1 MEHGFH
7 PLTRGSPADLY
18 LDPGDVTNSRYDR
31 GPAYYV
37 DNPRD
42 YRYCTVLCCTVLYCT
57 VLYRAR
63 TPPPAYRVPI
73 RPIPLQRPSFSSRPI
88 QGSYPYPQ
96 HSYR

>member
-1 MEHGFH
+1 M
-7 PLTRGSPADLY
+7 
-18 LDPGDVTNSRYDR
+18 TNSRYDR

-42 YRYCTVLCCTVLYCT
+42 
-57 VLYRAR
+57 YRAR

-88 QGSYPYPQ
+88 QGYPYPQ
-96 HSYR
+96 HSPGPGLSYR

>member
-42 YRYCTVLCCTVLYCT
+42 YR
-57 VLYRAR
+57 AR

>member
-42 YRYCTVLCCTVLYCT
+42 YR
-57 VLYRAR
+57 AR

-88 QGSYPYPQ
+88 QGYPYPQ

>member
-42 YRYCTVLCCTVLYCT
+42 YR
-57 VLYRAR
+57 AR

-88 QGSYPYPQ
+88 QGYPYPQ
-96 HSYR
+96 HSPGTSYR

>member
-42 YRYCTVLCCTVLYCT
+42 YR
-57 VLYRAR
+57 AR

-88 QGSYPYPQ
+88 QGYPYPQ
-96 HSYR
+96 HSPGHSYR

>member
-1 MEHGFH
+1 M
-7 PLTRGSPADLY
+7 
-18 LDPGDVTNSRYDR
+18 TNSRYDR
-31 GPAYYV
+31 GPAYFV

-42 YRYCTVLCCTVLYCT
+42 
-57 VLYRAR
+57 YRAR